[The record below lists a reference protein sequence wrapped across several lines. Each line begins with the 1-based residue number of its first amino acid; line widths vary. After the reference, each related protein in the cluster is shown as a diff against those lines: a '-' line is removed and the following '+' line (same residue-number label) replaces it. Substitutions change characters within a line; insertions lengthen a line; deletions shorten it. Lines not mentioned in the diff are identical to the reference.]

1 MARTLGASGAL
12 SRLSVFAG
20 ALVENPSNQKAAI
33 SLGQGI
39 TYRVRPNWVV
49 DFAVR
54 ELGLAQG
61 RADHQILAGLT
72 VNLGRWRKW

>member
-1 MARTLGASGAL
+1 M
-12 SRLSVFAG
+12 
-20 ALVENPSNQKAAI
+20 LVENPSNQKAAV

-54 ELGLAQG
+54 ELGLAEG
-61 RADHQILAGLT
+61 RADYQILAGLT
-72 VNLGRWRKW
+72 VNLGRVREW